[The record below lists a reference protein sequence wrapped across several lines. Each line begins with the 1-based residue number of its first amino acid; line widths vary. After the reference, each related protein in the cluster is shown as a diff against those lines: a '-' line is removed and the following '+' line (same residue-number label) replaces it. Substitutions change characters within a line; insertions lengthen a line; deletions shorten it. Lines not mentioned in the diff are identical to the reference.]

1 MKEKYKLEINT
12 YDGEWNDKNQLKQ
25 TAINFSKSDC
35 MWLTSNDKW
44 DLTPEDLAPED
55 MASLSLPMVTNI
67 ENLSLQDKKIYRFP
81 KLDLPR
87 QKVDLLKEKYN
98 CKVIRDPSKAD
109 VSVVS
114 YKLFNTIFDR
124 EWNSSITYKQAFD
137 ILVYMKE
144 KSILSDLAV
153 VKLQDFLEMAPT
165 DSMVTFNIR
174 KHWNQSD
181 VAKSLI
187 INDLENWIIAS
198 GNTGLGNN
206 DWVLKKTNYKI
217 FEDLKNTSLMVY
229 DSQICNIIDAELAV
243 IENTEYDNIKNMI
256 TSADMENRSLTI
268 EMLANCNI
276 EKSFDVVSGLYY
288 WHYDWFKNT
297 TNWNS
302 VNVKTMRNRLKAYE
316 GNHCTSN
323 IWSYNKYLKN
333 LADDGKLSRFAVDK
347 TRKYI
352 LEKLMGA
359 MVGPESEVFKID
371 LENLYIAD
379 ELNSK
384 IND

>member
-35 MWLTSNDKW
+35 MWLTSNNNW
-44 DLTPEDLAPED
+44 ELNPEDL
-55 MASLSLPMVTNI
+55 ASLSLPMVTNV

-81 KLDLPR
+81 KITLPR

-109 VSVVS
+109 VAVVS

-124 EWNSSITYKQAFD
+124 EWNSSITYKKAFD

-187 INDLENWIIAS
+187 INDLENWITTS

-206 DWVLKKTNYKI
+206 DWVLQKK
-217 FEDLKNTSLMVY
+217 
-229 DSQICNIIDAELAV
+229 II
-243 IENTEYDNIKNMI
+243 
-256 TSADMENRSLTI
+256 
-268 EMLANCNI
+268 
-276 EKSFDVVSGLYY
+276 
-288 WHYDWFKNT
+288 
-297 TNWNS
+297 
-302 VNVKTMRNRLKAYE
+302 
-316 GNHCTSN
+316 
-323 IWSYNKYLKN
+323 KYLK
-333 LADDGKLSRFAVDK
+333 
-347 TRKYI
+347 I
-352 LEKLMGA
+352 
-359 MVGPESEVFKID
+359 
-371 LENLYIAD
+371 
-379 ELNSK
+379 
-384 IND
+384 